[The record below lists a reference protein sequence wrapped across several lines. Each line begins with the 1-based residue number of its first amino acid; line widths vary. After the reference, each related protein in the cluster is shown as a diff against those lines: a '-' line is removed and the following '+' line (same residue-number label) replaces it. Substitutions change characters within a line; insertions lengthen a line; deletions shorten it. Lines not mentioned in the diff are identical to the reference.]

1 MKPYERAY
9 ALMGEIYQSFS
20 RADKLW
26 FLGEDPVMMHHSLGR
41 HLRNHASL
49 WESDWEPVL
58 VDGVDYSRDHPDAI
72 SSQVIVDFQAYAR
85 KQEALSRDA
94 EDD

>member
-1 MKPYERAY
+1 MTPYEQAY
-9 ALMGEIYQSFS
+9 TLMEEIYQNFS

-26 FLGEDPVMMHHSLGR
+26 FLSEDALSMHSSLGR
-41 HLRNHASL
+41 HLRNHANL
-49 WESDWEPVL
+49 WQNPWEPVL

-72 SSQVIVDFQAYAR
+72 SSQVLVDFQAYAR
-85 KQEALSRDA
+85 KQEALARDV